1 MQKNKKIIMACTHHL
16 NSSYKVGSH
25 HIYSFLK
32 KNNYDVLYISAPLTP
47 FHLLRSS
54 NPDIKVRWA
63 LKAKSN
69 LELVPFSLVA
79 PDATFPLNSKLVL
92 NYWLKTN
99 FGSLKQTLK
108 QLDFIDV
115 DAIYVDNIFYHGLL
129 DLIRPQKIL
138 FRVMDFHPGFPGWEG
153 KVKGIASKIARKADV
168 TFYTATGLLRYIEG
182 LGAKKAEYLPNGIDL
197 SLFNIMEQDKVTL
210 KIPFSDSKSPKVVY
224 VGSLDKWMDW
234 SLIERMAKVL
244 PNFIFDFYGPI
255 TNVHIP
261 DQVKGLN
268 NLTFKGVI
276 KHSELPTLFRAY
288 DIGIIP
294 FDTINYKALVENI
307 NPLKLYEYMAAGLPV
322 VSMHWPEIE
331 NIHSKIHLAESAEQ
345 FIHQLKSVAD
355 NLNNNEEKKSYVPAS
370 KEWNFI
376 LQKLLNELTD

>member
-1 MQKNKKIIMACTHHL
+1 MGQNKKIIMACTHHL
-16 NSSYKVGSH
+16 NSPYKVGSH

-32 KNNYDVLYISAPLTP
+32 KNNFDVLYISAPLTP
-47 FHLLRSS
+47 FHLLRLS

-138 FRVMDFHPGFPGWEG
+138 FRVMDFHSGFPGWRG
-153 KVKGIASKIARKADV
+153 KVERIASKIAQKADV
-168 TFYTATGLLRYIEG
+168 TFYTATGLLSYIEG

-197 SLFNIMEQDKVTL
+197 SLFQSYKQEKTPPI
-210 KIPFSDSKSPKVVY
+210 IPFYDPNSPKVVY
-224 VGSLDKWMDW
+224 VGSLDKWVDW
-234 SLIERMAKVL
+234 SLIERMAMEL
-244 PNFIFDFYGPI
+244 PHFIFDFYGPLS
-255 TNVHIP
+255 NVNIP
-261 DQVKGLN
+261 SQVKELN
-268 NLTFKGVI
+268 NLTFKGAVR
-276 KHSELPTLFRAY
+276 HSELPTLFRAY

-345 FIHQLKSVAD
+345 FINQLKFVAK
-355 NLNNNEEKKSYVPAS
+355 NLNDNEEKKSYVPAS

-376 LQKLLNELTD
+376 LQKLLNALAD